1 MATRYIEVDSDKFET
16 FLKSKGFVREHTEKG
31 KEIVYARCNEFNSNI
46 IVKIYTSITEGA
58 EVARSIGS
66 DAIRVVC
73 IFDNGKRSFGIAKLP
88 RVYRTG
94 SQEKVEA
101 RTLERM
107 REAYRVGNRWIREHK
122 RKVKL

>member
-1 MATRYIEVDSDKFET
+1 MTTRYIEVDSKKFEK
-16 FLKSKGFVREHTEKG
+16 FLQEKGFVCETPKEG
-31 KEIVYARCNEFNSNI
+31 KELVYVICHEYNPNVR
-46 IVKIYTSITEGA
+46 VKVYTSIANGA
-58 EVARSIGS
+58 DVARSVGK

-73 IFDNGKRSFGIAKLP
+73 IFDNGEKSFGIAKMP

-107 REAYRVGNRWIREHK
+107 LEAYRMGSRWIRK
-122 RKVKL
+122 YKAVVK